1 MYKLYEK
8 KEIYRKKKIT
18 QDDCSITVFY
28 DKQLGPTIK
37 MSINDVSKTISD
49 FDYEKFRFKNVI
61 LNADSELTPYII
73 HCYLSSMNNK
83 IVDFIELNY
92 KYTIKSIFGFKSIKS
107 SNIVSKI
114 DIYLK
119 LTDDELV
126 EIKAEILKYI
136 EKNNK
141 SIKATK
147 NFEELFKAPP
157 VMLDDFEETNI

>member
-18 QDDCSITVFY
+18 QDDCLITVFY
-28 DKQLGPTIK
+28 DEQVGQGIK
-37 MSINDVSKTISD
+37 MSVNDVSKTIT
-49 FDYEKFRFKNVI
+49 DYEKFRFKNVI
-61 LNADSELTPYII
+61 LNADSELNPYII
-73 HCYLSSMNNK
+73 HCYLYSMDNK

-107 SNIVSKI
+107 NNIASKI

-126 EIKAEILKYI
+126 KIKTEILKYI
-136 EKNNK
+136 EKRDK
-141 SIKATK
+141 YIEVTK

-157 VMLDDFEETNI
+157 VMIDDFKETNI

>member
-28 DKQLGPTIK
+28 DEQVGQGIK
-37 MSINDVSKTISD
+37 MSVNDVSKTISD
-49 FDYEKFRFKNVI
+49 YDYGKFRFKNVI
-61 LNADSELTPYII
+61 LNADSELNPYII
-73 HCYLSSMNNK
+73 HCYLYSMDNK

-107 SNIVSKI
+107 SDMASKV

-126 EIKAEILKYI
+126 KIKTEILKYI
-136 EKNNK
+136 EKRDK
-141 SIKATK
+141 SREVTK

-157 VMLDDFEETNI
+157 VMIDDFKETNI